1 MVLSLDWFLINPP
14 IYRKFHFQL
23 YFKEP
28 IPRQAKSIAINAGID
43 EGSND
48 DFAESDE
55 VISNEIDETHNDPVL
70 DVISAFFGHDIEN
83 GTNVNEKNEEIS
95 QANNEKPVEIVEVD
109 NDISF
114 HQTNNEQLRSGP
126 RQNICKTW
134 IKKISF
140 FWYVYNKEAQN
151 W

>member
-1 MVLSLDWFLINPP
+1 M
-14 IYRKFHFQL
+14 
-23 YFKEP
+23 
-28 IPRQAKSIAINAGID
+28 
-43 EGSND
+43 
-48 DFAESDE
+48 
-55 VISNEIDETHNDPVL
+55 ISNEIDETHNDPVL

-126 RQNICKTW
+126 RQNICKTC

-140 FWYVYNKEAQN
+140 FLTELSFLVCV
-151 W
+151 

>member
-1 MVLSLDWFLINPP
+1 MALSIDWFLINPP

-140 FWYVYNKEAQN
+140 FLSEFSFLVCI
-151 W
+151 